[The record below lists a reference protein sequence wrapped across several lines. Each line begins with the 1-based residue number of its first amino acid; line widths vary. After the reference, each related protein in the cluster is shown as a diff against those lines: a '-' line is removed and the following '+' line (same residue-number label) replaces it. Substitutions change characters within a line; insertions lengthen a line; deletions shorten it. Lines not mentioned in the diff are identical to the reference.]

1 MQPDVADLT
10 FETALQ
16 ELEGIVGRLE
26 GGDLTLEEA
35 LNLFERGQALATHCN
50 EILEAAALKVEMLT
64 GEGLIVELNE
74 E

>member
-1 MQPDVADLT
+1 MQPDLADLT
-10 FETALQ
+10 FEVALL
-16 ELEGIVGRLE
+16 ELEGIVSQLE

-64 GEGLIVELNE
+64 DEGLIVELNDE
-74 E
+74 